1 MRLLLGLLLCRI
13 IMDIPEYKIPEYEIP
28 YYEDGSRISNS
39 AIGWFLNKGPAYL
52 RRMLDGKEKGL
63 DLPQLRKGTM
73 IHEFLLQPDKFWDDY
88 VLFDGEKPKSAQAQK
103 FCENLINTVEIEPNK
118 QLSEAYRKS
127 YSIVGKS
134 EDKILSEALK
144 ISIEYKDY
152 IEAIKSK
159 KILISQ
165 YDLDQLMK
173 IQNNVEE
180 HKLAKQLLQKAGDY
194 SNIHVYHEFQINWDY
209 WAEDEFNHGALTPI
223 ACKSLL
229 DSCTFNFDTKVCT
242 IMDIKTTA
250 KLWHFEDSMK
260 EFDYCRQLCFY
271 KEAVYWYMKNVLKL
285 NEDEINEWKFEYYIV
300 AIDTTCSNE
309 IRVFKLSTYQVSS
322 REVAIH
328 DFMINWFWHTITKEY
343 DHSRAYYVGDGSET
357 LDL

>member
-1 MRLLLGLLLCRI
+1 MI
-13 IMDIPEYKIPEYEIP
+13 TPEYKIPEYDIP
-28 YYEDGSRISNS
+28 YYEDNTRISNS
-39 AIGWFLNKGPAYL
+39 AIGWFLNKGPAYF

-88 VLFDGEKPKSAQAQK
+88 VLFDGDKPKSAQAQK
-103 FCENLINTVEIEPNK
+103 FCENLINTVEIELNK
-118 QLSEAYRKS
+118 QLSDAYRKS

-144 ISIEYKDY
+144 ISVEYKDY
-152 IEAIKSK
+152 IEAIRSK
-159 KILISQ
+159 KVLISQ

-173 IQNNVEE
+173 IQHNVGE
-180 HKLAKQLLQKAGDY
+180 HKLARQLIRRAGEHG
-194 SNIHVYHEFQINWDY
+194 NIHVYHEFQINWDY
-209 WAEDEFNHGALTPI
+209 YVNDELNHGAYTPI

-229 DSCTFNFDTKVCT
+229 DSCTFNFDTRTCT

-271 KEAVYWYMKNVLKL
+271 KEAVYWYLTNVLEL
-285 NEDEINEWKFEYYIV
+285 SIDEFCKWRFEFYII
-300 AIDTTCSNE
+300 AIDTTGSNE
-309 IRVFKLSTYQVSS
+309 IRVFKLASIQVGS
-322 REVAIH
+322 RSDTIH
-328 DFMINWFWHTITKEY
+328 DFMTLYLWHLGTDNW
-343 DHSRAYYVGDGSET
+343 DHSYDYYTGDGSET
-357 LDL
+357 LNL

>member
-1 MRLLLGLLLCRI
+1 MI
-13 IMDIPEYKIPEYEIP
+13 IPEYKIPEYDIP
-28 YYEDGSRISNS
+28 YYEDNTRISNS
-39 AIGWFLNKGPAYL
+39 AIGWFLNKGPAYF

-88 VLFDGEKPKSAQAQK
+88 VLFDGDKPKSAQAQK
-103 FCENLINTVEIEPNK
+103 FCENLINTVEIELNK
-118 QLSEAYRKS
+118 QLSDAYRKS

-144 ISIEYKDY
+144 ISVEYKDY
-152 IEAIKSK
+152 IEAIRSK
-159 KILISQ
+159 KVLISQ

-173 IQNNVEE
+173 IQHNVGE
-180 HKLAKQLLQKAGDY
+180 HKLARQLIRRAGEHG
-194 SNIHVYHEFQINWDY
+194 NIHVYHEFQINWDY
-209 WAEDEFNHGALTPI
+209 FAEDELNHEAYTPI

-229 DSCTFNFDTKVCT
+229 DSCTFDFNARVCT

-271 KEAVYWYMKNVLKL
+271 KEAVYWYLANVLEL
-285 NEDEINEWKFEYYIV
+285 SNDEIDKWIFKYYII
-300 AIDTTCSNE
+300 AIDTTGSNE
-309 IRVFKLSTYQVSS
+309 IRVFTLASTQVNS
-322 REVAIH
+322 RSDTIH
-328 DFMINWFWHTITKEY
+328 DFMTLYLWHLGTDNW
-343 DHSRAYYVGDGSET
+343 DHSYNYYIGDGSET
-357 LDL
+357 LNL

>member
-1 MRLLLGLLLCRI
+1 MI
-13 IMDIPEYKIPEYEIP
+13 TPEYKIPEYDIP
-28 YYEDGSRISNS
+28 YYEDNTRISNS
-39 AIGWFLNKGPAYL
+39 AIGWFLNKGPAYF

-103 FCENLINTVEIEPNK
+103 FCENLINTVEIELNK
-118 QLSEAYRKS
+118 QLSDAYRKS

-144 ISIEYKDY
+144 ISVEYKDY
-152 IEAIKSK
+152 IEAIRSK

-173 IQNNVEE
+173 IQHNVGE
-180 HKLAKQLLQKAGDY
+180 HKLARQLIRRAGEHG
-194 SNIHVYHEFQINWDY
+194 SIHVYHEFQINWEY
-209 WAEDEFNHGALTPI
+209 WVTDELNHGAYTPI

-229 DSCTFNFDTKVCT
+229 DSCTFDFNARVCT

-271 KEAVYWYMKNVLKL
+271 KKAVYWYLANVLEL
-285 NEDEINEWKFEYYIV
+285 SPDEIDKWVFKYYII
-300 AIDTTCSNE
+300 AIDTTGSNE
-309 IRVFKLSTYQVSS
+309 IRVFMLGSTQVNS
-322 REVAIH
+322 RNDTIH
-328 DFMINWFWHTITKEY
+328 DFMRVYLWHLGTGNW
-343 DHSRAYYVGDGSET
+343 DHSYDYYTGDGSET
-357 LDL
+357 LNL

>member
-1 MRLLLGLLLCRI
+1 MI
-13 IMDIPEYKIPEYEIP
+13 TPEYKIPEYDIP
-28 YYEDGSRISNS
+28 YYEDNTRISNS
-39 AIGWFLNKGPAYL
+39 AIGWFLNKGPAYF
-52 RRMLDGKEKGL
+52 RNMLDGKEKGL

-73 IHEFLLQPDKFWDDY
+73 IHEFLLQPDQFWNDY
-88 VLFDGEKPKSAQAQK
+88 VLFDGEKPKSVQAQK
-103 FCENLINTVEIEPNK
+103 FCENLINTVEIELNK

-144 ISIEYKDY
+144 IGVEYKDY

-173 IQNNVEE
+173 IQHNVEE
-180 HKLAKQLLQKAGDY
+180 HKLAKLLLQKAGDY
-194 SNIHVYHEFQINWDY
+194 SSMHVYHEFQINWDY
-209 WAEDEFNHGALTPI
+209 WAEDELNHGSLIPV

-229 DSCTFNFDTKVCT
+229 DSCTFNFDTRTCT

-271 KEAVYWYMKNVLKL
+271 QEAVYWYMTNVLEL
-285 NEDEINEWKFEYYIV
+285 NNGEIDKWRFEFYII
-300 AIDTTCSNE
+300 AIDTTSSNE
-309 IRVFKLSTYQVSS
+309 IRVFRLATPQVTS
-322 REVAIH
+322 RCVTIH
-328 DFMINWFWHTITKEY
+328 DFMRVYLWHLGTDNW
-343 DHSRAYYVGDGSET
+343 DHSYDYYTGDGSET
-357 LDL
+357 LNL

>member
-1 MRLLLGLLLCRI
+1 
-13 IMDIPEYKIPEYEIP
+13 MDYPEYKIPEYEIP
-28 YYEDGSRISNS
+28 YYEDNTRISNS
-39 AIGWFLNKGPAYL
+39 AIGWFLNKGPAYF

-73 IHEFLLQPDKFWDDY
+73 IHEFLLQPEQFWDDY
-88 VLFDGEKPKSAQAQK
+88 MLFVGEKPKSAQAQK
-103 FCENLINTVEIEPNK
+103 FCENLINTVEIELNK

-144 ISIEYKDY
+144 ISVEYKDY
-152 IEAIKSK
+152 IEALKSK

-165 YDLDQLMK
+165 YDLDQLMN
-173 IQNNVEE
+173 IQHNVGE
-180 HKLAKQLLQKAGDY
+180 HKLARQLIRRAGDHG
-194 SNIHVYHEFQINWDY
+194 NIHVYHEFQINWDY
-209 WAEDEFNHGALTPI
+209 LVEDELNHGALTPI

-229 DSCTFNFDTKVCT
+229 DSCTFNFDTKTCT

-271 KEAVYWYMKNVLKL
+271 QEAVYWYL
-285 NEDEINEWKFEYYIV
+285 NNEFELSSDEINEWRFEYYII
-300 AIDTTCSNE
+300 AIDTTGSNE
-309 IRVFKLSTYQVSS
+309 IRVFKLATHQVTS
-322 REVAIH
+322 RGVTIH
-328 DFMINWFWHTITKEY
+328 DFMSVYLWHLGTGNW
-343 DHSRAYYVGDGSET
+343 DHSYDYYTGDGSET
-357 LDL
+357 LNL

>member
-1 MRLLLGLLLCRI
+1 MI
-13 IMDIPEYKIPEYEIP
+13 TPEYKVPEYDIP
-28 YYEDGSRISNS
+28 YYEDSTRISNS
-39 AIGWFLNKGPAYL
+39 AIGWFLNKGPAFF

-103 FCENLINTVEIEPNK
+103 FCENLINTVEIELNK
-118 QLSEAYRKS
+118 QLSDAYRKS
-127 YSIVGKS
+127 YSIIGKS

-144 ISIEYKDY
+144 ISVEYKDY

-173 IQNNVEE
+173 IQHNVEE
-180 HKLAKQLLQKAGDY
+180 HKLARLLIRKAGEHL
-194 SNIHVYHEFQINWDY
+194 NVHVYHEFQINWEY
-209 WAEDEFNHGALTPI
+209 WINDELNHGAYTPVV
-223 ACKSLL
+223 CKSLL
-229 DSCTFNFDTKVCT
+229 DSCTFDFNARVCT

-271 KEAVYWYMKNVLKL
+271 KEAVYWYLTNILEL
-285 NEDEINEWKFEYYIV
+285 SNDEIDKWVFKYYII
-300 AIDTTCSNE
+300 AIDTTGSNE
-309 IRVFKLSTYQVSS
+309 IRVFTLSSIQVNS
-322 REVAIH
+322 RSDTIH
-328 DFMINWFWHTITKEY
+328 NFMRVYLWHLGTGKW
-343 DHSRAYYVGDGSET
+343 DHSYDYYTGDGSEI
-357 LDL
+357 LIL

>member
-1 MRLLLGLLLCRI
+1 
-13 IMDIPEYKIPEYEIP
+13 MDIPEYKIPEYEIP

-39 AIGWFLNKGPAYL
+39 AIGWFLNKGPSYL

-144 ISIEYKDY
+144 ISVEYKDY

-165 YDLDQLMK
+165 YDLDQLMN
-173 IQNNVEE
+173 IQHNVGE
-180 HKLAKQLLQKAGDY
+180 HKLARQLIRRAGDHG
-194 SNIHVYHEFQINWDY
+194 SIHVYHEFQINWDY
-209 WAEDEFNHGALTPI
+209 LIIDESNHDLIT
-223 ACKSLL
+223 CKSLL
-229 DSCTFNFDTKVCT
+229 DSCTFNFETKVCT

-271 KEAVYWYMKNVLKL
+271 QEAVYWYMRNVLKL
-285 NEDEINEWKFEYYIV
+285 SEDEINEWKFEYYII
-300 AIDTTCSNE
+300 AIDTTGSNE
-309 IRVFKLSTYQVSS
+309 VRVFKLTSSQVYS
-322 REVAIH
+322 RSVVIDSFMH
-328 DFMINWFWHTITKEY
+328 DWLWHITMKEY

>member
-1 MRLLLGLLLCRI
+1 MTT
-13 IMDIPEYKIPEYEIP
+13 PEYKIPEYDIP
-28 YYEDGSRISNS
+28 YYEDNTRISNS
-39 AIGWFLNKGPAYL
+39 AIGWFLNKGPAYF

-103 FCENLINTVEIEPNK
+103 FCENLINTVEIELNK
-118 QLSEAYRKS
+118 QLSDAYRKS

-144 ISIEYKDY
+144 ISVEYKDY
-152 IEAIKSK
+152 IEAIRSK

-173 IQNNVEE
+173 IQHNVGE
-180 HKLAKQLLQKAGDY
+180 HKLARQLIRRAGEHG
-194 SNIHVYHEFQINWDY
+194 SIHVYHEFQINWEY
-209 WAEDEFNHGALTPI
+209 WVNDELNHGAYTPI

-229 DSCTFNFDTKVCT
+229 DSCTFDFNARVCT

-271 KEAVYWYMKNVLKL
+271 KKAVYWYLANVLEL
-285 NEDEINEWKFEYYIV
+285 SPNEIDKWVFKYYII
-300 AIDTTCSNE
+300 AIDTTGSNE
-309 IRVFKLSTYQVSS
+309 IRVFMLGSTQVNS
-322 REVAIH
+322 RNDTIH
-328 DFMINWFWHTITKEY
+328 DFMRVYLWHLGTGNW
-343 DHSRAYYVGDGSET
+343 DHSYDYYTGDGSET
-357 LDL
+357 LNL

>member
-1 MRLLLGLLLCRI
+1 MI
-13 IMDIPEYKIPEYEIP
+13 TPKYKIPEYDIP
-28 YYEDGSRISNS
+28 YYEDNTRISNS
-39 AIGWFLNKGPAYL
+39 AIGWFLNKGPAYF
-52 RRMLDGKEKGL
+52 RNMLDGKEKGL

-73 IHEFLLQPDKFWDDY
+73 IHEFLLQPDQFWNDY
-88 VLFDGEKPKSAQAQK
+88 VLFDGDKPKSAQAQK
-103 FCENLINTVEIEPNK
+103 FCENLINTVEIELNK

-144 ISIEYKDY
+144 ISVEYKDY

-173 IQNNVEE
+173 IQHNVEE
-180 HKLAKQLLQKAGDY
+180 HKLANKLLQKVGCY
-194 SNIHVYHEFQINWDY
+194 SNMHVYHEFQINWDY
-209 WAEDEFNHGALTPI
+209 WIVDELNHGAYTPI

-229 DSCTFNFDTKVCT
+229 DSCTFNFDTRTCT

-271 KEAVYWYMKNVLKL
+271 QEAVYWYLTNVLEL
-285 NEDEINEWKFEYYIV
+285 SNGEIDKWRFEFYII
-300 AIDTTCSNE
+300 AIDTTGSNE
-309 IRVFKLSTYQVSS
+309 IRVFRLATPQVTS
-322 REVAIH
+322 RGVTIH
-328 DFMINWFWHTITKEY
+328 DFMKVYLWHLGTENW
-343 DHSRAYYVGDGSET
+343 DHSYDYYTGDGSET
-357 LDL
+357 LNL

>member
-1 MRLLLGLLLCRI
+1 MTT
-13 IMDIPEYKIPEYEIP
+13 PEYKIPEYDIP
-28 YYEDGSRISNS
+28 YYEDNTRISNS
-39 AIGWFLNKGPAYL
+39 AIGWFLNKGPAYF

-88 VLFDGEKPKSAQAQK
+88 VLFDGERPKSAQAQK
-103 FCENLINTVEIEPNK
+103 FCENLINTVEIELNK
-118 QLSEAYRKS
+118 QLSDAYRKS

-144 ISIEYKDY
+144 ISVEYKDY
-152 IEAIKSK
+152 IEAIRSK

-173 IQNNVEE
+173 IQHNVGE
-180 HKLAKQLLQKAGDY
+180 HKLARQLIRRAGEHG
-194 SNIHVYHEFQINWDY
+194 SIHVYHEFQINWEY
-209 WAEDEFNHGALTPI
+209 WVNDELNHGAYIPI

-229 DSCTFNFDTKVCT
+229 DSCTFDFNARVCT

-271 KEAVYWYMKNVLKL
+271 KKAVYWYLANVLEL
-285 NEDEINEWKFEYYIV
+285 SPDEIDKWVFKYYII
-300 AIDTTCSNE
+300 AIDTTGSNE
-309 IRVFKLSTYQVSS
+309 IRVFMLGSTQVNS
-322 REVAIH
+322 RNDTIH
-328 DFMINWFWHTITKEY
+328 DFMRVYLWHLGTGNW
-343 DHSRAYYVGDGSET
+343 DHSYDYYTGDGSET

>member
-1 MRLLLGLLLCRI
+1 MI
-13 IMDIPEYKIPEYEIP
+13 IPKYKIPEYDIP
-28 YYEDGSRISNS
+28 YYEDNTRISNS
-39 AIGWFLNKGPAYL
+39 AIGWFLNKGPAYF
-52 RRMLDGKEKGL
+52 RNMMDGKEKGL

-73 IHEFLLQPDKFWDDY
+73 IHEFLLQPDQFWNDY
-88 VLFDGEKPKSAQAQK
+88 VLFDGDKPKSAQAQK
-103 FCENLINTVEIEPNK
+103 FCENLINTVEIELNK

-144 ISIEYKDY
+144 ISVEYKDY

-173 IQNNVEE
+173 IQHNVDK
-180 HKLAKQLLQKAGDY
+180 HKLAKQLLQKAGDHK
-194 SNIHVYHEFQINWDY
+194 NVHIYHEFQINWDY
-209 WAEDEFNHGALTPI
+209 WAEDELNHGALTPI

-229 DSCTFNFDTKVCT
+229 DSCTFDFDTKTCT

-271 KEAVYWYMKNVLKL
+271 QEAVYWYLNNKL
-285 NEDEINEWKFEYYIV
+285 ELSSDEINEWRFEYYII
-300 AIDTTCSNE
+300 AIDTTGSNE
-309 IRVFKLSTYQVSS
+309 IRVFKLATHQVTS
-322 REVAIH
+322 RGVTIH
-328 DFMINWFWHTITKEY
+328 DFMSVYLWHLGTGNW
-343 DHSRAYYVGDGSET
+343 DHSYDYYTGDGSET
-357 LDL
+357 LNL

>member
-1 MRLLLGLLLCRI
+1 
-13 IMDIPEYKIPEYEIP
+13 MDYPEYKIPEYEIP
-28 YYEDGSRISNS
+28 YYEDNTRISNS
-39 AIGWFLNKGPAYL
+39 AIGWFLNKGPAYF

-73 IHEFLLQPDKFWDDY
+73 IHEFLLQPEQFWDDY
-88 VLFDGEKPKSAQAQK
+88 MLFVGEKPKSAQAQK
-103 FCENLINTVEIEPNK
+103 FCENLINTVEIELNK

-144 ISIEYKDY
+144 ISVEYKDY
-152 IEAIKSK
+152 IEALKSK

-165 YDLDQLMK
+165 YDLDQLET
-173 IQNNVEE
+173 IGNNVGA
-180 HKLAKQLLQKAGDY
+180 HKLACQLLRKAGDHG
-194 SNIHVYHEFQINWDY
+194 SIHVYHEFQINWNY
-209 WAEDEFNHGALTPI
+209 LVEDELNHGALTSV

-229 DSCTFNFDTKVCT
+229 DSCTFNFDTKTCT

-271 KEAVYWYMKNVLKL
+271 KEAVYWYLNLKL
-285 NEDEINEWKFEYYIV
+285 GLSSSEISKWKFEFYII
-300 AIDTTCSNE
+300 AIDTTGSNE
-309 IRVFKLSTYQVSS
+309 IRVFKLTVPQVAS
-322 REVAIH
+322 RGVVIH
-328 DFMINWFWHTITKEY
+328 DFMSAYLWHLGTENW
-343 DHSRAYYVGDGSET
+343 DHSRDYYVGDGSET

>member
-1 MRLLLGLLLCRI
+1 MI
-13 IMDIPEYKIPEYEIP
+13 TPKYKIPEYDIP
-28 YYEDGSRISNS
+28 YYEDNTRISNS
-39 AIGWFLNKGPAYL
+39 AIGWFLNKGPAYF
-52 RRMLDGKEKGL
+52 RNMLDGKEKGL

-73 IHEFLLQPDKFWDDY
+73 IHEFLLQPDQFWNDY

-103 FCENLINTVEIEPNK
+103 FCENLINTVEIELNK
-118 QLSEAYRKS
+118 QLSDAYRKS

-144 ISIEYKDY
+144 ISVEYKDY

-173 IQNNVEE
+173 IQHNVEE

-194 SNIHVYHEFQINWDY
+194 SNIHIYHEFQINWDY
-209 WAEDEFNHGALTPI
+209 WAEDELNHGALTPI

-229 DSCTFNFDTKVCT
+229 DSCTFDFDAKTCT

-271 KEAVYWYMKNVLKL
+271 QEAVYWYL
-285 NEDEINEWKFEYYIV
+285 NNELELSSDEINKWRFKYYII
-300 AIDTTCSNE
+300 AIDTTGSNE
-309 IRVFKLSTYQVSS
+309 IRVFKLATHQVTS
-322 REVAIH
+322 RGVTIH
-328 DFMINWFWHTITKEY
+328 DFMSIYLWHLGTGNW
-343 DHSRAYYVGDGSET
+343 DHSYDYYTGDGSET
-357 LDL
+357 LNL

>member
-1 MRLLLGLLLCRI
+1 MI
-13 IMDIPEYKIPEYEIP
+13 TPEYKIPEYDIP
-28 YYEDGSRISNS
+28 YYEDNTRISNS
-39 AIGWFLNKGPAYL
+39 AIGWFLNKGPAYF
-52 RRMLDGKEKGL
+52 RNMLDGKDKGL

-73 IHEFLLQPDKFWDDY
+73 IHEFLLQPDQFWNDY

-103 FCENLINTVEIEPNK
+103 FCENLINTVEIELNK

-144 ISIEYKDY
+144 ISVEYKDY
-152 IEAIKSK
+152 IDAIKSN

-173 IQNNVEE
+173 IQHNVEE

-209 WAEDEFNHGALTPI
+209 CVEDELNHGAYTPI

-229 DSCTFNFDTKVCT
+229 DSCTFNFDTRTCT

-271 KEAVYWYMKNVLKL
+271 QEAVYWYLTNVLEL
-285 NEDEINEWKFEYYIV
+285 SNGEIDKWRFEFYII
-300 AIDTTCSNE
+300 AIDTTGSNE
-309 IRVFKLSTYQVSS
+309 IRVFRLATPQVTS
-322 REVAIH
+322 RGVTIH
-328 DFMINWFWHTITKEY
+328 DFMRVYLWHLGTENW
-343 DHSRAYYVGDGSET
+343 DHSYDYYTGDGSET
-357 LDL
+357 LNL

>member
-1 MRLLLGLLLCRI
+1 MTT
-13 IMDIPEYKIPEYEIP
+13 PEYKVPEYDIP
-28 YYEDGSRISNS
+28 YYEDSTRISNS
-39 AIGWFLNKGPAYL
+39 AIGWFLNKGPAFF

-73 IHEFLLQPDKFWDDY
+73 IHEFLLQPDEFWNDY

-103 FCENLINTVEIEPNK
+103 FCENLINTVEIELNK
-118 QLSEAYRKS
+118 QLSDAYRKS

-144 ISIEYKDY
+144 ISVEYKDY

-173 IQNNVEE
+173 IQHNVGE
-180 HKLAKQLLQKAGDY
+180 HKLARQLIRRAGEHG
-194 SNIHVYHEFQINWDY
+194 SIHVYHEFQINWDY
-209 WAEDEFNHGALTPI
+209 WLIDELNHGAYTTI

-229 DSCTFNFDTKVCT
+229 DSCTFDFNARVCT

-271 KEAVYWYMKNVLKL
+271 KEAVYWYL
-285 NEDEINEWKFEYYIV
+285 NNILELSNDEFDKWTFKYYII
-300 AIDTTCSNE
+300 AIDTTGSNE
-309 IRVFKLSTYQVSS
+309 IRVFTLGSIQVNS
-322 REVAIH
+322 RSDTIH
-328 DFMINWFWHTITKEY
+328 DFMKVYLWHLGTGNW
-343 DHSRAYYVGDGSET
+343 DHSYDYYAGDGSEI
-357 LDL
+357 LNL

>member
-1 MRLLLGLLLCRI
+1 MI
-13 IMDIPEYKIPEYEIP
+13 TPEYKIPEYDIP
-28 YYEDGSRISNS
+28 YYEDNTRISNS
-39 AIGWFLNKGPAYL
+39 AIGWFLNKGPAYF

-103 FCENLINTVEIEPNK
+103 FCENLINTVEIELNK
-118 QLSEAYRKS
+118 QLSDAYRKS

-144 ISIEYKDY
+144 ISVEYKDY

-173 IQNNVEE
+173 IQHNVGE
-180 HKLAKQLLQKAGDY
+180 HKLARQLIRRAGEHG
-194 SNIHVYHEFQINWDY
+194 SIHVYHEFQINWEY
-209 WAEDEFNHGALTPI
+209 WVNDELNHGAYTPI

-229 DSCTFNFDTKVCT
+229 DSCTFDFNARVCT

-271 KEAVYWYMKNVLKL
+271 KEAVYWYLANVLKL
-285 NEDEINEWKFEYYIV
+285 SNNEFYKWTFRYYII
-300 AIDTTCSNE
+300 AIDTTGSNE
-309 IRVFKLSTYQVSS
+309 IRVFMLDSIQVDS
-322 REVAIH
+322 RNDTIH
-328 DFMINWFWHTITKEY
+328 DFMTLYLWHLGTGNW
-343 DHSRAYYVGDGSET
+343 DHSYDYYTGDGSET
-357 LDL
+357 LYL

>member
-1 MRLLLGLLLCRI
+1 MI
-13 IMDIPEYKIPEYEIP
+13 APEYKIPEYDIP
-28 YYEDGSRISNS
+28 YYEDNTRISNS
-39 AIGWFLNKGPAYL
+39 AIGWFLNKGPAYF

-103 FCENLINTVEIEPNK
+103 FCENLINTVEIELNK
-118 QLSEAYRKS
+118 QLSDAYRKS

-144 ISIEYKDY
+144 ISVEYKDY

-173 IQNNVEE
+173 IQHNVGE
-180 HKLAKQLLQKAGDY
+180 HKLARQLIRRAGEHG
-194 SNIHVYHEFQINWDY
+194 NIHVYHEFQINWEY
-209 WAEDEFNHGALTPI
+209 WVNDELNHGAYTPI

-229 DSCTFNFDTKVCT
+229 DSCTFDFNARVCT

-271 KEAVYWYMKNVLKL
+271 KEAVYWYLANVLEL
-285 NEDEINEWKFEYYIV
+285 SNNEFDKWTFRYYII
-300 AIDTTCSNE
+300 AIDTTGSNE
-309 IRVFKLSTYQVSS
+309 IRVFTLGSIQVDS
-322 REVAIH
+322 RNDTIH
-328 DFMINWFWHTITKEY
+328 DFMTVYLWHLGTGNW
-343 DHSRAYYVGDGSET
+343 DHSYDYYTGDGSET
-357 LDL
+357 LYL

>member
-1 MRLLLGLLLCRI
+1 
-13 IMDIPEYKIPEYEIP
+13 MDIPEYKIPEYEIP
-28 YYEDGSRISNS
+28 YYEDNTRISNS

-73 IHEFLLQPDKFWDDY
+73 IHEFLLQPEQFWDDY
-88 VLFDGEKPKSAQAQK
+88 MLFVGEKPKSAQAQK
-103 FCENLINTVEIEPNK
+103 FCENLINTVEIELSK

-134 EDKILSEALK
+134 EDKILTEALK
-144 ISIEYKDY
+144 MSVEYKDY
-152 IEAIKSK
+152 IEALKSN

-165 YDLDQLMK
+165 YDLDQLMS
-173 IQNNVEE
+173 IQHNIGA
-180 HKLAKQLLQKAGDY
+180 HKLARQLIRRAGDHG
-194 SNIHVYHEFQINWDY
+194 SIHVYHEFQINWNY
-209 WAEDEFNHGALTPI
+209 LVEDKLNHGVFTPI

-260 EFDYCRQLCFY
+260 EFDYCRQLYFY
-271 KEAVYWYMKNVLKL
+271 QEAVYWYMRNVLNL
-285 NEDEINEWKFEYYIV
+285 NEDEISKWNFEYYIV
-300 AIDTTCSNE
+300 AIDTTGSNE
-309 IRVFKLSTYQVSS
+309 IRVFKLTSLQVRS
-322 REVAIH
+322 RGTIVN
-328 DFMINWFWHTITKEY
+328 DFMYDWLWHIATDNYE
-343 DHSRAYYVGDGSET
+343 HSRAYYIGDGSET

>member
-1 MRLLLGLLLCRI
+1 MI
-13 IMDIPEYKIPEYEIP
+13 TPEYKVPEYDIP
-28 YYEDGSRISNS
+28 YYEDSTRISNS
-39 AIGWFLNKGPAYL
+39 AIGWFLNKGPAFF

-88 VLFDGEKPKSAQAQK
+88 VLFDGDKPKSAQAQK
-103 FCENLINTVEIEPNK
+103 FCENLINTVEIELNK
-118 QLSEAYRKS
+118 QLSDAYRKS

-144 ISIEYKDY
+144 ISVEYKDY
-152 IEAIKSK
+152 IEVIKSK

-173 IQNNVEE
+173 IQHNVGG
-180 HKLAKQLLQKAGDY
+180 HKLARQLIRRAGEHG
-194 SNIHVYHEFQINWDY
+194 SIHVYHEFQINWEY
-209 WAEDEFNHGALTPI
+209 WVNDELNHGAYTPI

-229 DSCTFNFDTKVCT
+229 DSCTFDFNARVCT

-271 KEAVYWYMKNVLKL
+271 KEAVYWYLANVLEL
-285 NEDEINEWKFEYYIV
+285 SNDEIDKWVFKYYII
-300 AIDTTCSNE
+300 AIDTIGSNE
-309 IRVFKLSTYQVSS
+309 IRVFTLGSSQVNS
-322 REVAIH
+322 REETINK
-328 DFMINWFWHTITKEY
+328 FMVEYLWHLGTDNW
-343 DHSRAYYVGDGSET
+343 DHSYDYYTGDGSEI
-357 LDL
+357 LNL

>member
-1 MRLLLGLLLCRI
+1 MN
-13 IMDIPEYKIPEYEIP
+13 IPEYKIPEYEIP

-144 ISIEYKDY
+144 ISVEYKDY
-152 IEAIKSK
+152 IEVLKTN
-159 KILISQ
+159 KILISE
-165 YDLDQLMK
+165 YDLKQLEAIK
-173 IQNNVEE
+173 TNVQA
-180 HKLAKQLLQKAGDY
+180 HKLANTLLRKAGGY
-194 SNIHVYHEFQINWDY
+194 GFTHIYHEFQINWEY
-209 WAEDEFNHGALTPI
+209 NLFI
-223 ACKSLL
+223 KIKCKSLL
-229 DSCTFNFDTKVCT
+229 DSCTFDFQNKVCI

-271 KEAVYWYMKNVLKL
+271 KDAVYWYLANVL
-285 NEDEINEWKFEYYIV
+285 EITDEFDKWRFEFYII
-300 AIDTTCSNE
+300 AIDTTGSNE
-309 IRVFKLSTYQVSS
+309 IRVFRLDSSQVCS
-322 REVAIH
+322 RNDVIN
-328 DFMINWFWHTITKEY
+328 DFMRVYLWHLGTGNW
-343 DHSRAYYVGDGSET
+343 DHSYDYYTGDGSET
-357 LDL
+357 LNL

>member
-1 MRLLLGLLLCRI
+1 
-13 IMDIPEYKIPEYEIP
+13 MDIPEYKIPEYEIP

-73 IHEFLLQPDKFWDDY
+73 IHEFLLQPDKFWNDY

-144 ISIEYKDY
+144 ISVEYKDY

-173 IQNNVEE
+173 IQHNIGE
-180 HKLAKQLLQKAGDY
+180 HKLARQLIRRAGDHG
-194 SNIHVYHEFQINWDY
+194 SIHVYHEFQINWDY
-209 WAEDEFNHGALTPI
+209 WIIDESSHGLIT
-223 ACKSLL
+223 CKSLL
-229 DSCTFNFDTKVCT
+229 DSCTFNFETKTCI

-285 NEDEINEWKFEYYIV
+285 SEDEINEWKFEYYIV
-300 AIDTTCSNE
+300 AIDTTGSNE

-322 REVAIH
+322 RGVVIH
-328 DFMINWFWHTITKEY
+328 DFMLNWFWHTITKEY

-357 LDL
+357 LNL

>member
-1 MRLLLGLLLCRI
+1 MI
-13 IMDIPEYKIPEYEIP
+13 TPEYKIPKYDIP
-28 YYEDGSRISNS
+28 YYEDNTRISNS
-39 AIGWFLNKGPAYL
+39 AIGWFLNKGPAYF
-52 RRMLDGKEKGL
+52 RNMLDGKEKGL

-73 IHEFLLQPDKFWDDY
+73 IHEFLLQPDQFWNDY
-88 VLFDGEKPKSAQAQK
+88 VLFDGDKPKSAQAQK
-103 FCENLINTVEIEPNK
+103 FCENLINTVEIELNK

-144 ISIEYKDY
+144 ISVEYKDY

-173 IQNNVEE
+173 IQHNVDE

-194 SNIHVYHEFQINWDY
+194 SNIHIYHEFQINWDY
-209 WAEDEFNHGALTPI
+209 WAEDELNHRALTPI

-229 DSCTFNFDTKVCT
+229 DSCTFDFDAKKCT

-271 KEAVYWYMKNVLKL
+271 QEAVYWYL
-285 NEDEINEWKFEYYIV
+285 NNELELSSDEINEWRFEYYII
-300 AIDTTCSNE
+300 AIDTTGSNE
-309 IRVFKLSTYQVSS
+309 IRVFKLAAPQVTS
-322 REVAIH
+322 RGVTIH
-328 DFMINWFWHTITKEY
+328 DFMRVYLWHLGTGNW
-343 DHSRAYYVGDGSET
+343 DHSYDYYTGDGSET
-357 LDL
+357 LNL

>member
-1 MRLLLGLLLCRI
+1 
-13 IMDIPEYKIPEYEIP
+13 MDIPEYKIPEYDIP
-28 YYEDGSRISNS
+28 YYEDNTRISNS
-39 AIGWFLNKGPAYL
+39 AIGWFLNKGPAYF

-73 IHEFLLQPDKFWDDY
+73 IHEFLLQPEQFWDDY
-88 VLFDGEKPKSAQAQK
+88 MLFVGEKPKSAQAQK
-103 FCENLINTVEIEPNK
+103 FCENLINTVEIELNK

-134 EDKILSEALK
+134 EDKILSDALK
-144 ISIEYKDY
+144 ISVEYKDY
-152 IEAIKSK
+152 IEALKSK

-165 YDLDQLMK
+165 YDLDQLMN
-173 IQNNVEE
+173 IQHNVGE
-180 HKLAKQLLQKAGDY
+180 HKLARQLIRKAGDHG
-194 SNIHVYHEFQINWDY
+194 SIHVYHEFQINWDY
-209 WAEDEFNHGALTPI
+209 LVEDELNHGALTPI

-229 DSCTFNFDTKVCT
+229 DSCTFNFDTKTCI

-271 KEAVYWYMKNVLKL
+271 KEAVCWHLDNKL
-285 NEDEINEWKFEYYIV
+285 ELSSSEIGEWKFEFYII
-300 AIDTTCSNE
+300 AIDTTGSNE
-309 IRVFKLSTYQVSS
+309 IRVFKLTMPQVTS
-322 REVAIH
+322 RDVVIH
-328 DFMINWFWHTITKEY
+328 DFMSACLWHLGTGNW
-343 DHSRAYYVGDGSET
+343 DHSYDYYTGDGSET

>member
-1 MRLLLGLLLCRI
+1 MILCEM
-13 IMDIPEYKIPEYEIP
+13 IMDYPEYKIPEYEIP
-28 YYEDGSRISNS
+28 YYEDNTRISNS

-73 IHEFLLQPDKFWDDY
+73 IHEFLLQPEQFWDDY
-88 VLFDGEKPKSAQAQK
+88 MLFVGEKPKSTQAQK
-103 FCENLINTVEIEPNK
+103 FCENLINTVEIELNK

-127 YSIVGKS
+127 YSVVGKS

-152 IEAIKSK
+152 IEAFKSK

-173 IQNNVEE
+173 IQHNVGE
-180 HKLAKQLLQKAGDY
+180 HKLARQLIRRAGDHG
-194 SNIHVYHEFQINWDY
+194 SVHVYHEFQINWD
-209 WAEDEFNHGALTPI
+209 FHCFKCI
-223 ACKSLL
+223 KCKSLL
-229 DSCTFNFDTKVCT
+229 DSCTFDFQNKVCT

-271 KEAVYWYMKNVLKL
+271 KDAVYWYLANVLGIT
-285 NEDEINEWKFEYYIV
+285 NELDKWRFEFYII
-300 AIDTTCSNE
+300 AIDTTGSNE
-309 IRVFKLSTYQVSS
+309 IRVFRLDSSQVCS
-322 REVAIH
+322 RNGVIN
-328 DFMINWFWHTITKEY
+328 DTMIEIAWHMDENLWEHGYEY
-343 DHSRAYYVGDGSET
+343 YAGDGSET

>member
-1 MRLLLGLLLCRI
+1 MLMI
-13 IMDIPEYKIPEYEIP
+13 TPKYKIPEYDIP
-28 YYEDGSRISNS
+28 YYEDNTRISNS
-39 AIGWFLNKGPAYL
+39 AIGWFLNKGPAYF
-52 RRMLDGKEKGL
+52 RNMLDGKEKGL

-88 VLFDGEKPKSAQAQK
+88 VLFDGDKPKSAQAQK
-103 FCENLINTVEIEPNK
+103 FCENLINTVEIELNK

-144 ISIEYKDY
+144 ISVEYKDY

-173 IQNNVEE
+173 IQHNVDE

-209 WAEDEFNHGALTPI
+209 LVEDELNHGVLTPI

-229 DSCTFNFDTKVCT
+229 DSCTFNFDTKTCT

-271 KEAVYWYMKNVLKL
+271 QEAVYWYL
-285 NEDEINEWKFEYYIV
+285 NNEFELSSDEINEWRFEYYII
-300 AIDTTCSNE
+300 AIDTTGSNE
-309 IRVFKLSTYQVSS
+309 IRVFRLATPQVTS
-322 REVAIH
+322 RGVTIH
-328 DFMINWFWHTITKEY
+328 DFMRVYLWHLGTGNW
-343 DHSRAYYVGDGSET
+343 DHSYDYYTGDGSET
-357 LDL
+357 LNL

>member
-1 MRLLLGLLLCRI
+1 MI

-28 YYEDGSRISNS
+28 YYEDNTRISNS
-39 AIGWFLNKGPAYL
+39 AIGWFLNKGPAYF
-52 RRMLDGKEKGL
+52 RNMLDGKEKGL

-144 ISIEYKDY
+144 ISVEYKDY

-165 YDLDQLMK
+165 YDLDQLTDIK
-173 IQNNVEE
+173 HNVCK
-180 HKLAKQLLQKAGDY
+180 HKLATCLLKDAGDY
-194 SNIHVYHEFQINWDY
+194 GSIHVYHEFQINWEYAISSTICTDV
-209 WAEDEFNHGALTPI
+209 DFQI
-223 ACKSLL
+223 KCKSLL

-271 KEAVYWYMKNVLKL
+271 KEAVYWYLTNVLEL
-285 NEDEINEWKFEYYIV
+285 SNGEIDKWRFEFYII
-300 AIDTTCSNE
+300 AIDTTGSNE
-309 IRVFKLSTYQVSS
+309 IRVFRLTTPQVTS
-322 REVAIH
+322 RSVTIH
-328 DFMINWFWHTITKEY
+328 DFMRVYLWHLGTENW
-343 DHSRAYYVGDGSET
+343 DHSYDYYTGDGSET

>member
-1 MRLLLGLLLCRI
+1 MI
-13 IMDIPEYKIPEYEIP
+13 TPEYKIPKYDIP
-28 YYEDGSRISNS
+28 YYEDNTRISNS
-39 AIGWFLNKGPAYL
+39 AIGWFLNKGPAYF
-52 RRMLDGKEKGL
+52 RNMLDGKEKGL

-73 IHEFLLQPDKFWDDY
+73 IHEFLLQPDQFWNDY
-88 VLFDGEKPKSAQAQK
+88 VLFDGDKPKSAQAQK
-103 FCENLINTVEIEPNK
+103 FCENLINTVEIELNK

-144 ISIEYKDY
+144 ISVEYKDY

-173 IQNNVEE
+173 IQHNVEE

-209 WAEDEFNHGALTPI
+209 LVEDELNHGAFTPI

-229 DSCTFNFDTKVCT
+229 DSCTFNFDTKTCT

-271 KEAVYWYMKNVLKL
+271 QEAVYWYL
-285 NEDEINEWKFEYYIV
+285 NNELELSSDEINEWRFEYYII
-300 AIDTTCSNE
+300 AIDTTGSNE
-309 IRVFKLSTYQVSS
+309 IRVFKLATHQVTS
-322 REVAIH
+322 RGVTIH
-328 DFMINWFWHTITKEY
+328 DFMSVYLWHLGTDNWEHSY
-343 DHSRAYYVGDGSET
+343 DYYTGDGSET
-357 LDL
+357 LNL

>member
-1 MRLLLGLLLCRI
+1 ML
-13 IMDIPEYKIPEYEIP
+13 MVTPEYKIPEYDIP
-28 YYEDGSRISNS
+28 YYEDNTRISNS
-39 AIGWFLNKGPAYL
+39 AIGWFLNKGPAYF
-52 RRMLDGKEKGL
+52 RNMLDGKEKGL

-88 VLFDGEKPKSAQAQK
+88 VLFDGDKPKSAQAQK
-103 FCENLINTVEIEPNK
+103 FCENLINTVEIELNK

-144 ISIEYKDY
+144 ISVEYKDY

-173 IQNNVEE
+173 IQHNVDE
-180 HKLAKQLLQKAGDY
+180 HKLAKQLLQKADDY

-209 WAEDEFNHGALTPI
+209 LVEDELNHGALTPI

-229 DSCTFNFDTKVCT
+229 DSCTFNFDTRTCT

-271 KEAVYWYMKNVLKL
+271 QEAVYWYL
-285 NEDEINEWKFEYYIV
+285 NNEFELSSDEINEWRFEYYII
-300 AIDTTCSNE
+300 AIDTTGSNE
-309 IRVFKLSTYQVSS
+309 IRVFRLATPQVTS
-322 REVAIH
+322 RGVTIH
-328 DFMINWFWHTITKEY
+328 DFMRVYLWHFGTDNW
-343 DHSRAYYVGDGSET
+343 DHSYDYYTGDGSET
-357 LDL
+357 LNL

>member
-1 MRLLLGLLLCRI
+1 MI
-13 IMDIPEYKIPEYEIP
+13 TPEYKIPEYDIP
-28 YYEDGSRISNS
+28 YYEDSTRISNS
-39 AIGWFLNKGPAYL
+39 AIGWFLNKGPAYF

-103 FCENLINTVEIEPNK
+103 FCENLINTVEIELNK
-118 QLSEAYRKS
+118 QLSDAYRKS

-144 ISIEYKDY
+144 ISVEYKDY
-152 IEAIKSK
+152 IEAIRSK

-173 IQNNVEE
+173 IQHNVGE
-180 HKLAKQLLQKAGDY
+180 HKLARQLIRRAGEHG
-194 SNIHVYHEFQINWDY
+194 SIHVYHEFQINWEY
-209 WAEDEFNHGALTPI
+209 WTTDDLNHGAYTPI

-229 DSCTFNFDTKVCT
+229 DSCTFNFDARVCT

-271 KEAVYWYMKNVLKL
+271 KEAVYWYLSNVLEL
-285 NEDEINEWKFEYYIV
+285 SNDEFDKWTFKFYII
-300 AIDTTCSNE
+300 AIDTTGSNE
-309 IRVFKLSTYQVSS
+309 IRVFTLGSAQVNS
-322 REVAIH
+322 RKETINM
-328 DFMINWFWHTITKEY
+328 FMVEYLWHLGTGNW
-343 DHSRAYYVGDGSET
+343 DHSYDYYTGDGSEI
-357 LDL
+357 LIL

>member
-1 MRLLLGLLLCRI
+1 MI
-13 IMDIPEYKIPEYEIP
+13 TPEYKIPEYDIP
-28 YYEDGSRISNS
+28 YYEDNTRISNS
-39 AIGWFLNKGPAYL
+39 AIGWFLNKGPAYF
-52 RRMLDGKEKGL
+52 RNMLDGKEKGL

-73 IHEFLLQPDKFWDDY
+73 IHEFLLQPDQFWNDY

-103 FCENLINTVEIEPNK
+103 FCENLINTVEIELNK

-144 ISIEYKDY
+144 ISVEYKDY

-165 YDLDQLMK
+165 YDLDQLMN
-173 IQNNVEE
+173 IQHNVEE

-209 WAEDEFNHGALTPI
+209 LVEDELNHGALTPI

-229 DSCTFNFDTKVCT
+229 DSCTFNFDTKTCT

-271 KEAVYWYMKNVLKL
+271 QEAVYWYLTNVLEL
-285 NEDEINEWKFEYYIV
+285 SSDEINKWKFEYYII
-300 AIDTTCSNE
+300 AIDTTGSNE
-309 IRVFKLSTYQVSS
+309 IRVFKLDTHQVTS
-322 REVAIH
+322 RGVTIH
-328 DFMINWFWHTITKEY
+328 DFMRVYLWHLGTGNW
-343 DHSRAYYVGDGSET
+343 DHSYDYYAGDGSET
-357 LDL
+357 LNL

>member
-1 MRLLLGLLLCRI
+1 
-13 IMDIPEYKIPEYEIP
+13 MDIPEYKIPEYEIP

-88 VLFDGEKPKSAQAQK
+88 VLFDGDKPKSAQAQK
-103 FCENLINTVEIEPNK
+103 FCETLINTVEIELNK
-118 QLSEAYRKS
+118 QLSDAYRKS

-144 ISIEYKDY
+144 ISVEYKDY

-165 YDLDQLMK
+165 YDLDQLMS
-173 IQNNVEE
+173 IQHNIGA
-180 HKLAKQLLQKAGDY
+180 HKLARQLIRRAGDHG
-194 SNIHVYHEFQINWDY
+194 SIHVYHEFQINWEYDLY
-209 WAEDEFNHGALTPI
+209 I
-223 ACKSLL
+223 KIKCKSLL
-229 DSCTFNFDTKVCT
+229 DSCTFDFQNKVCI

-271 KEAVYWYMKNVLKL
+271 QEAVYWYMENVLKL
-285 NEDEINEWKFEYYIV
+285 STDKITEWRFEFYII
-300 AIDTTCSNE
+300 AIDTTGSNE
-309 IRVFKLSTYQVSS
+309 IRVFKLKLYQISPRGIVIDDAMA
-322 REVAIH
+322 EIA
-328 DFMINWFWHTITKEY
+328 WHIDENLWEHSYEY
-343 DHSRAYYVGDGSET
+343 YNGDGSET